1 VPAFPVQ
8 NDHESDI
15 STGSTLY
22 IANDAF
28 KDLDFV
34 LVEAAIS
41 KNGRIYYA
49 LLANH

>member
-1 VPAFPVQ
+1 VFAFPTQ
-8 NDHESDI
+8 NGHESDI
-15 STGSTLY
+15 SIGSTLY

-34 LVEAAIS
+34 LVETAIS
-41 KNGRIYYA
+41 KKGRVYYA